1 MEVLRFIRDRQE
13 EGYGISAWNGAGF
26 DFRLLGHAAGDLE
39 LAGRVVM
46 EMYDPMFQILCYNG
60 YPVSLAAASGKA
72 RANDALVS
80 IDPVA
85 GGTATGWSLYD
96 AATDGNLVGGS
107 WDLLDPA
114 TGLPY
119 AEPVALDAGIV
130 FGIGDLVIPLENPA

>member
-1 MEVLRFIRDRQE
+1 MGWTEDAINDILDSGVPDDTYYVGLTLSGVEISD
-13 EGYGISAWNGAGF
+13 EGYARGG
-26 DFRLLGHAAGDLE
+26 
-39 LAGRVVM
+39 
-46 EMYDPMFQILCYNG
+46 
-60 YPVSLAAASGKA
+60 PVSLAAASGKA

-96 AATDGNLVGGS
+96 AATDGNLVGGP